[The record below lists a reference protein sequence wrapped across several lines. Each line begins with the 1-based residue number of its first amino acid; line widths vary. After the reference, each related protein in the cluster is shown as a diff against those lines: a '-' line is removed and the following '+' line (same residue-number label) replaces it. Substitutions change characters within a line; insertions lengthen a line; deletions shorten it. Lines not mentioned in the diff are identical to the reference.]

1 MNLSNSSQNEFQ
13 ILKGCTPTLI
23 KNVWLGLLIFAGCI
37 IPPILGYVVSGPSH
51 IMPNSQAAIFLI
63 PMSVSFILLPFTGI
77 IRKIIYA
84 VPLLTMLII
93 FWPLALFGIVEKVK
107 DSQFDVKN
115 VGFFS
120 LILWIVDIIVGW
132 FLVGIG
138 ALILV
143 MTVLTINQ

>member
-1 MNLSNSSQNEFQ
+1 MNSLLSGPKEFP

-23 KNVWLGLLIFAGCI
+23 KNIWLRLLIIAGCI
-37 IPPILGYVVSGPSH
+37 TPPILGYVLSGPSH
-51 IMPNSQAAIFLI
+51 IMPNSQAALFLI
-63 PMSVSFILLPFTGI
+63 PMSVSLMLLPFTGM

-93 FWPLALFGIVEKVK
+93 FWPLALYGIVKK
-107 DSQFDVKN
+107 IRDPRFDIKN

-120 LILWIVDIIVGW
+120 IILWIADIIFGW
-132 FLVGIG
+132 FPVGSG

-143 MTVLTINQ
+143 MAILTINR